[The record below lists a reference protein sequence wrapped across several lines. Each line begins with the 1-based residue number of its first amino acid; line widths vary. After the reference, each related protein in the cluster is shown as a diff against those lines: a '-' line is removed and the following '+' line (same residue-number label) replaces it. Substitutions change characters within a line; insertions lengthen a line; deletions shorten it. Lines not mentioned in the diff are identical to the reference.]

1 VEVGIEVFWLD
12 VDFCAEQPDIVDFN
26 FLLAIPDEEGS

>member
-12 VDFCAEQPDIVDFN
+12 VDLCSEQPDIVDFDL
-26 FLLAIPDEEGS
+26 FLAIPDEEGS

>member
-12 VDFCAEQPDIVDFN
+12 VDLCAEQPDIVDFDL
-26 FLLAIPDEEGS
+26 LLAIPDEEGS

>member
-12 VDFCAEQPDIVDFN
+12 VDLCAKQPDIVDFDL
-26 FLLAIPDEEGS
+26 FLAIPDEEGS